1 MLEGRDGS
9 LRLLWGWGVVPG
21 ELYVL
26 ILQFQRCY
34 SVRGKSEGCL
44 RLCVCEGG
52 GGGGGA
58 VPGEAYELILTYSA
72 VTVLEGRVRAAYGC
86 CVQV

>member
-1 MLEGRDGS
+1 MRAAYG
-9 LRLLWGWGVVPG
+9 
-21 ELYVL
+21 
-26 ILQFQRCY
+26 
-34 SVRGKSEGCL
+34 
-44 RLCVCEGG
+44 CVCVRVVGEV
-52 GGGGGA
+52 GGGA